1 MADRDE
7 LVSQFIEIS
16 GSDENVARFYLSSC
30 NWSLED
36 ALSNFLGNQA
46 DNEEDV
52 TTIDVTGITPEQL
65 VASLGQV
72 KTTNSSDY
80 FGKNV
85 STTKA
90 KFATLK
96 DMSNKAGENDEEE
109 GQAFYAGGSD
119 RSGQQVLGPP
129 KRKNFR
135 EQLTEMFRM
144 AQENIANVEG
154 SGAASTSSGANWGN
168 TGIRLGMT
176 NTDHSVVAPAKKDNA
191 NKKPVVVLKLWSQ
204 GFSVD
209 DGELRHYDNPQNK
222 EFLETVMRG
231 EIPQELLDM
240 GWVVNVDVEDHRQED
255 FKKPASA
262 VKLFK
267 GSGHALG
274 SPAPIVTENTETPAT
289 AGNDASDESSAKE
302 KLKLD
307 SAQPITTL
315 QIRLADGT
323 RLAAQFNLNHTVGDI
338 LTYIQ
343 TARPQYAERNFILV
357 SSFPTRE
364 LSDTTETIEA
374 AGLKNAALMQR
385 LN

>member
-7 LVSQFIEIS
+7 VVSQFIEIS

-36 ALSNFLGNQA
+36 ALSNFLGNQT
-46 DNEEDV
+46 DNDDDV
-52 TTIDVTGITPEQL
+52 TTVNVTAISPEQL

-80 FGKNV
+80 FGKNAG
-85 STTKA
+85 TTKA

-96 DMSNKAGENDEEE
+96 DMSNKASENDEEE

-154 SGAASTSSGANWGN
+154 AASTSSGANWGN

-176 NTDHSVVAPAKKDNA
+176 NTDHTVVAPAKKDNV

-240 GWVVNVDVEDHRQED
+240 GWVVHVDVEDHRQED
-255 FKKPASA
+255 YKKNNSA

-274 SPAPIVTENTETPAT
+274 SPVPVVTENIEPNAEI
-289 AGNDASDESSAKE
+289 GNGAHNEDDAKE

-307 SAQPITTL
+307 STQPITTL

-323 RLAAQFNLNHTVGDI
+323 RLAAQFNLSHTVGDI
-338 LTYIQ
+338 LNYIQ

-364 LSDTTETIEA
+364 LSDTDETIEA
-374 AGLKNAALMQR
+374 AGLKNAAIMQR
-385 LN
+385 LK